1 MTFKNDRKINEK
13 KDLSESYQK
22 IHLRIRTH
30 IMSNYDAAIILL
42 YDPILLSVDKAKNK
56 SS

>member
-1 MTFKNDRKINEK
+1 MKK

-42 YDPILLSVDKAKNK
+42 YDPILLYVDKGKK
-56 SS
+56 